1 MRSPAVSD
9 VTDMFTTVIRL
20 IKFPYVWLR
29 YGSPIKADETVVL
42 FPQSASVTPPV
53 DETNS
58 DNAARRQWTIPVHAW
73 VVEKEDGA
81 LSRLLGRH
89 SLLSLLDLLGVVS
102 RRTITPVFENRLSW
116 FMADRE
122 VNKKI
127 SVVVG
132 GEKFL
137 SPRSGRSGHI
147 RFSVPYFGDAP
158 DGSVLKCEL
167 TDFASGAT
175 TVHGQVQLVP
185 EKGVSVISDIDD
197 TIKIS
202 QVTNKRELVRGL
214 FFDDY
219 HPTPGMPEFYQQLS
233 LAGACFHYVSA
244 SPWQLYPSLAP
255 FLDKYFP
262 FGCLSQRHFYVGDKS
277 FVRFFRSSVK
287 YKTDTVSSL
296 IERYPQRKFILIGD
310 SGENDP
316 EVYLDIAGKYQQQVT
331 GIFIREVYDGVE
343 LENAQ
348 HEERW
353 VQIKSKLAS
362 QQRFNVIH
370 DPAELGD
377 LSSWL
382 SHMQQHEISCNNKV

>member
-1 MRSPAVSD
+1 MWSSVIAGVVD
-9 VTDMFTTVIRL
+9 IFTTAKKI
-20 IKFPYVWLR
+20 IKFPYLWLR
-29 YGSPIKADETVVL
+29 YGSPVKADETVVF
-42 FPQSASVTPPV
+42 FPQSAFVNASTEGDNPENTP
-53 DETNS
+53 S
-58 DNAARRQWTIPVHAW
+58 RQWTVPVHAW

-81 LSRLLGRH
+81 LSRLFGRH

-122 VNKKI
+122 INKKI
-127 SVVVG
+127 SVMVG
-132 GEKFL
+132 GEKFI

-147 RFSVPYFGDAP
+147 RFSVLYAGDAP
-158 DGSVLKCEL
+158 DGSVLNCQL
-167 TDFASGAT
+167 TEYASGAT
-175 TVHGQVQLVP
+175 TVHGKVQLVP
-185 EKGVSVISDIDD
+185 EQGISVISDIDD
-197 TIKIS
+197 TVKIS
-202 QVTNKRELVRGL
+202 QVSNKRELVRGL

-287 YKTDTVSSL
+287 YKTSTVGGL
-296 IERYPQRKFILIGD
+296 LERYPQRKFILIGD

-331 GIFIREVYDGVE
+331 DILIREVYKGAE
-343 LENAQ
+343 LEEAQ
-348 HEERW
+348 HEKRW
-353 VQIKSKLAS
+353 ARIKSQLAS
-362 QQRFNVIH
+362 HQRFCVFH

-377 LSSWL
+377 LSGWFARL
-382 SHMQQHEISCNNKV
+382 QQQEFH